1 MRGGAVRIVVMKG
14 PKSKLAGARCGL
26 CPRPLLAGQVLLFKD
41 MPNSSY
47 DEDRL
52 VYHAECMEALCHRAP
67 RGVPATDHKAKA
79 VRTIRSIE
87 ASGDLYG
94 RQRAS

>member
-1 MRGGAVRIVVMKG
+1 MKG

-26 CPRPLLAGQVLLFKD
+26 CPRPLLAGQTLLYKD

-52 VYHAECMEALCHRAP
+52 VFHLECMEALCERAP

-79 VRTIRSIE
+79 TSIRKLIAE
-87 ASGDLYG
+87 TGDLYG
-94 RQRAS
+94 RRQAS